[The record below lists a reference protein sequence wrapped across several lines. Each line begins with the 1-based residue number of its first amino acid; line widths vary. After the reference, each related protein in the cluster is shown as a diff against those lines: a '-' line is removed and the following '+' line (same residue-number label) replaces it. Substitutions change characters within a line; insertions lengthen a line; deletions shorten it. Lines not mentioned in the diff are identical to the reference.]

1 MFEHI
6 TYAES
11 KLANGLTV
19 LTAQNSSI
27 PVVDAQVWTRTGYR
41 YEKHHELGYAHLLEH
56 MLFGGT
62 KRRPTH
68 RDLSIEVE
76 CRGGYFNAST
86 SSESVVYVMQM
97 MSRDTEQMCDI
108 LSDMILESTLPP
120 ARLETERKVVLQE
133 LKQKQEDHW
142 DYFYR
147 MARKRLLPGH
157 PASQGILDTEQ
168 TTLDATT
175 EALRVYLAEH
185 YRPDQ
190 SALVLSGDVSHEQ
203 AIALAEKYFGAWKN
217 PQHAFD
223 PCLVPMVR
231 PVEQYYF
238 EKRDIEQTF
247 IELAYYTE
255 PSIRENLHLS
265 AAWSLLSGYLTDGSA
280 SALVEEVRENLGLV
294 YGIGSSVS
302 RTQDTD
308 TYTISTS
315 TQKPKEALE
324 AILRVVARVGDECT
338 QEVFDRVQG
347 QAIGGFVRYIVKP
360 GSQADTLGEDFIS
373 YNRIIA
379 PQEWVDNLASVTRQE
394 VLALAE
400 KFLHLDNSVVV
411 AMGPDDIGR

>member
-41 YEKHHELGYAHLLEH
+41 YEKPHELGYAHLLEH

-76 CRGGYFNAST
+76 RRGGYFNAST
-86 SSESVVYVMQM
+86 MPDSVVYEMQM
-97 MSRDTEQMCDI
+97 MSQDTEQMCDI
-108 LSDMILESTLPP
+108 LSDIILESTLSPS
-120 ARLETERKVVLQE
+120 RLEIERNVVLQE
-133 LKQKQEDHW
+133 LKQKQENHG

-157 PASQGILDTEQ
+157 PASHGILDTEQ
-168 TTLDATT
+168 TTLDATS
-175 EALRVYLAEH
+175 EMLRAYLAEH

-190 SALVLSGDVSHEQ
+190 SALVLSGDVGHEQ
-203 AIALAEKYFGAWKN
+203 AIALAEKYFGAWKK

-223 PCLVPMVR
+223 PCLAPMVR
-231 PVEQYYF
+231 PMENYYF
-238 EKRDIEQTF
+238 EQRDIKQTF
-247 IELAYYTE
+247 IGLAYYTE
-255 PSIRENLHLS
+255 PSVTEDLHMS
-265 AAWSLLSGYLTDGSA
+265 AVWRMLSGHFTGGSA

-302 RTQDTD
+302 RTQDIGM
-308 TYTISTS
+308 YTISTS

-324 AILRVVARVGDECT
+324 AILRVVARAGDECT
-338 QEVFDRVQG
+338 PEVFDRVQG
-347 QAIGGFVRYIVKP
+347 QAIGSFVRSIVKP
-360 GSQADTLGEDFIS
+360 GNQADTLGEDFIS
-373 YNRIIA
+373 YSRIVP
-379 PQEWVDNLASVTRQE
+379 PQEWVDHLASVTRQE

-400 KFLHLDNSVVV
+400 KFLQPDNSVVV
-411 AMGPDDIGR
+411 AMGPEDIGR